1 MRLETP
7 RVAPL
12 PVAEMDAEIRE
23 RLGDGPVLNIFRTLA
38 NHPKLMKRWLV
49 FGNHVLGRS
58 TLPPRERELVI
69 LRIGWLCRSGYE
81 WGQHV
86 GIALGSGLSQA
97 EIDAD
102 PAGRRRGGLERARAR
117 AAARDRR
124 AARRRL
130 HLERHL
136 GGARR
141 APRHPAADG
150 SDLHGRPVQPGV
162 DGAQFAAACSRSR
175 ACPRS
180 RSASARRGSAGSAR
194 WSSCRAR
201 ARARPPPRAR
211 ARCGSRAACR
221 ARRPTDRRH
230 RCPRAR
236 PA

>member
-69 LRIGWLCRSGYE
+69 LRIGWLCRSAYE

-97 EIDAD
+97 EIDRIPSGAD
-102 PAGRRRGGLERARAR
+102 AAGWSELERALLRATDELHADAFISNATW
-117 AAARDRR
+117 AAL
-124 AARRRL
+124 AA
-130 HLERHL
+130 HLDTQQLMDLIFTVGQYNLVSMALNSL
-136 GGARR
+136 G
-141 APRHPAADG
+141 
-150 SDLHGRPVQPGV
+150 VQPEPGL
-162 DGAQFAAACSRSR
+162 
-175 ACPRS
+175 
-180 RSASARRGSAGSAR
+180 
-194 WSSCRAR
+194 
-201 ARARPPPRAR
+201 
-211 ARCGSRAACR
+211 
-221 ARRPTDRRH
+221 
-230 RCPRAR
+230 
-236 PA
+236 PAFPKR